1 MRVLRFKTTENKEK
15 YKFIVLSFKKVKFEE
30 ILFRGNSHQNSR
42 DLNDS
47 VKK

>member
-1 MRVLRFKTTENKEK
+1 MRVLKFRTTENKEK

-30 ILFRGNSHQNSR
+30 ILFKGNSHQSSR
-42 DLNDS
+42 ELNDS